1 MISPKT
7 LSKTLSSLAGCL
19 GVIPTPAA
27 LAGQLTAWATLLALV
42 GWTLGLNLG
51 LSDPDELLFIALG
64 LWFGTLFDPSHL
76 YGSGMLVYASL
87 IKLLSVF
94 PGVTGSPPMRSR
106 AARQG
111 LMIAIIISLL
121 PGSQGVVFPGRGG
134 PVLRGFPSLPG
145 GAPVF
150 NTPDQRVQLGLI
162 LAGILTAQGTAWLME
177 RTFEGA
183 QQTGPIFS
191 DQSLAV
197 HFQPH
202 APDSLEHLSPAA
214 LSARPRDLVFVDA
227 LVSQGLLA
235 AILETSIDDLVY
247 SYLSATVFDPAS
259 RRSLLLM
266 KFSTEKYT
274 VTTPN
279 LVANWA
285 YSGEDPGAPSSTG
298 TGFMLRISIALK
310 TTANVGLNCS
320 WPQFL
325 DAINRVSHPPPA
337 VAPLRRTLLQLG
349 YARLSTY
356 LSDMTRRKLAEQETD
371 DQAQLAQEDR
381 RAQRRRI
388 AEITPAPAGTQAD

>member
-1 MISPKT
+1 MIS
-7 LSKTLSSLAGCL
+7 SKKLSSLAGSL

-27 LAGQLTAWATLLALV
+27 LTGQLTDLATLLALIA
-42 GWTLGLNLG
+42 WAFG
-51 LSDPDELLFIALG
+51 LSLGMSDPEELLFIALG
-64 LWFGTLFDPSHL
+64 LWFGKLFDPSHL

-87 IKLLSVF
+87 IKLLSSF
-94 PGVTGSPPMRSR
+94 PGVAGPPSVRSR

-111 LMIAIIISLL
+111 LMIAIGISLL
-121 PGSQGVVFPGRGG
+121 PGTQGVVFPAGGG

-145 GAPVF
+145 GAPIF

-202 APDSLEHLSPAA
+202 APDSLEHLTPAA
-214 LSARPRDLVFVDA
+214 LSARPHNLVFVDA

-235 AILETSIDDLVY
+235 AILEVSIDDLVY
-247 SYLSATVFDPAS
+247 SYLSASVFDPAS

-266 KFSTEKYT
+266 SFSTEKYT
-274 VTTPN
+274 ITTPN
-279 LVANWA
+279 FVKNWA
-285 YSGEDPGAPSSTG
+285 YSGADPGAPSSTG

-310 TTANVGLNCS
+310 TNAGVGLNCS
-320 WPQFL
+320 WTQFL

-337 VAPLRRTLLQLG
+337 VAPIRRALLQAG
-349 YARLSTY
+349 YGRLSTY
-356 LSDMTRRKLAEQETD
+356 LSDMTRRKLAEREAE
-371 DQAQLAQEDR
+371 DQAQVAQEDR

-388 AEITPAPAGTQAD
+388 AEITPAPAGSQAD

>member
-1 MISPKT
+1 MIS
-7 LSKTLSSLAGCL
+7 SKKLSSLAGCL
-19 GVIPTPAA
+19 GVIPTTAA
-27 LAGQLTAWATLLALV
+27 LAGQLTDLATLLALFA
-42 GWTLGLNLG
+42 WTFGLSIG
-51 LSDPDELLFIALG
+51 MSDPDELLFIALG
-64 LWFGTLFDPSHL
+64 LWFGQLFDPSHL

-87 IKLLSVF
+87 IKLLGSF
-94 PGVTGSPPMRSR
+94 PGVTGSPSVRSR

-111 LMIAIIISLL
+111 LMIAILISLL
-121 PGSQGVVFPGRGG
+121 PGSQGVVFPVGGG

-177 RTFEGA
+177 RTFEGG

-202 APDSLEHLSPAA
+202 EPDSLEHLTPAA
-214 LSARPRDLVFVDA
+214 LSTQPRDVVFVDA

-235 AILETSIDDLVY
+235 AILEVSIDDLVY
-247 SYLSATVFDPAS
+247 SYLSASVYDPTS
-259 RRSLLLM
+259 CRSLLLLN
-266 KFSTEKYT
+266 FSTEKYT
-274 VTTPN
+274 ITTPN
-279 LVANWA
+279 FVKNWA
-285 YSGEDPGAPSSTG
+285 YSGADPGAPSSTG

-310 TTANVGLNCS
+310 TNANVGLNCS
-320 WPQFL
+320 WTQFL
-325 DAINRVSHPPPA
+325 DAINRVAHPPHA

-356 LSDMTRRKLAEQETD
+356 LSDMTTRKLSEQAAD
-371 DQAQLAQEDR
+371 DRAQMAQEDR

-388 AEITPAPAGTQAD
+388 GEITPAQAGTQAD